1 MENTRKISPAVA
13 AIIVIVLIGLI
24 AAGTIALSNKPSAE
38 KPASTSSS
46 DQGNSTTS
54 TSTSYKDGTYDATGK
69 YSTPGG
75 TEFIDLKVTLSKDL
89 ISSTSLTEKGLTSE
103 AKQFQAS
110 FSSGYKSL
118 VIGKKVSEVSLTRVA
133 GSSLTSNGFNDAL
146 DQIKIDASK

>member
-24 AAGTIALSNKPSAE
+24 AAGTIALSSKPSAE
-38 KPASTSSS
+38 KQASTSSR

-54 TSTSYKDGTYDATGK
+54 TSTSHKDCTYDATGK

-75 TEFIDLKVTLSKDL
+75 TESIDLKITLSKDL
-89 ISSTSLTEKGLTSE
+89 VSRSLLTEKGITKE

-110 FSSGYKSL
+110 FSSGYKNL